1 MQKIRWKWRQKCY
14 CNLHVCVYVSEGWEW
29 GFHPPPPNTWSL
41 LFVTSLTMSTICYS
55 SVFKHKYY
63 CECRNHVE
71 KNMENPKT
79 HLQWKKTLNRN
90 PPNSNRKGTRNLLLV
105 VVLSRQKANMRLVL
119 VFGFWGCLANR
130 PTHQPNTKVVDI

>member
-1 MQKIRWKWRQKCY
+1 
-14 CNLHVCVYVSEGWEW
+14 
-29 GFHPPPPNTWSL
+29 
-41 LFVTSLTMSTICYS
+41 
-55 SVFKHKYY
+55 
-63 CECRNHVE
+63 
-71 KNMENPKT
+71 MENPKT